1 MAFRGC
7 SSQPFIAFVT
17 AHSKQNC
24 EFAGLRAATWV
35 VETSEPCAL
44 SAVHGFSTN
53 LSLVYH
59 VRHPAISCA
68 AMHHQGYAQGLSPEM
83 LPKRE
88 TPLIKDVQSVVY
100 PILPKRL

>member
-17 AHSKQNC
+17 EHSKQNC
-24 EFAGLRAATWV
+24 EFGGLRAATLV

-53 LSLVYH
+53 
-59 VRHPAISCA
+59 
-68 AMHHQGYAQGLSPEM
+68 
-83 LPKRE
+83 
-88 TPLIKDVQSVVY
+88 
-100 PILPKRL
+100 